1 MEKPYSIFIILFL
14 VLLNGCQEKS
24 RTLEKDIAEDLQ
36 LRIAACDNTFSKDL
50 AIELA
55 NFFATDA
62 RLMWPGNED
71 IMGREAIRKAYEGFV
86 ETFTTVSWKP
96 DRRDLHVYEDRAY
109 VVGRFVEVRKRRKSG
124 ITETVY
130 GRLVEVWQLQ
140 DDGVWYL
147 ERLLTSRYAETE
159 SSSR

>member
-1 MEKPYSIFIILFL
+1 MEKVNSIFVILFL

-36 LRIAACDNTFSKDL
+36 LRIAALDSTFSHDL
-50 AIELA
+50 GSEVA
-55 NFFATDA
+55 NFFAPDA

-71 IMGREAIRKAYEGFV
+71 IVGREAIREAFVGFV
-86 ETFTTVSWKP
+86 EAFTTVSWKP

-109 VVGRFVEVRKRRKSG
+109 VVGRFVEVRKERESW
-124 ITETVY
+124 IIETVY
-130 GRLVEVWQLQ
+130 GRLVEVWQLE

-159 SSSR
+159 SSPR

>member
-1 MEKPYSIFIILFL
+1 MEKPYSIFVILFL
-14 VLLNGCQEKS
+14 VLLYGCKEKS
-24 RTLEKDIAEDLQ
+24 RELEKDITENLQ
-36 LRIAACDNTFSKDL
+36 LRIAAFDSTFAHDL
-50 AIELA
+50 GSELA
-55 NFFATDA
+55 NFFTADA

-71 IMGREAIRKAYEGFV
+71 MVGREAIRKAYVGFV

-109 VVGRFVEVRKRRKSG
+109 GVGRFVEVRKRLESG

-130 GRLVEVWQLQ
+130 GRLVEVWQLE

-159 SSSR
+159 TSSR

>member
-1 MEKPYSIFIILFL
+1 MEKPYSIFVILFL
-14 VLLNGCQEKS
+14 VLLNGCQGKS
-24 RTLEKDIAEDLQ
+24 RTIEKDIVENLQ
-36 LRIAACDNTFSKDL
+36 FRISAFDSTFSHDL
-50 AIELA
+50 GSELA
-55 NFFATDA
+55 DFFADDA

-71 IMGREAIRKAYEGFV
+71 IVGREAIREAFVGFV

-96 DRRDLHVYEDRAY
+96 DPRDLHVYEDRAY
-109 VVGRFVEVRKRRKSG
+109 VVGRFVEVRKRLESE

-130 GRLVEVWQLQ
+130 GRLVEVWQLE

-159 SSSR
+159 TSSR